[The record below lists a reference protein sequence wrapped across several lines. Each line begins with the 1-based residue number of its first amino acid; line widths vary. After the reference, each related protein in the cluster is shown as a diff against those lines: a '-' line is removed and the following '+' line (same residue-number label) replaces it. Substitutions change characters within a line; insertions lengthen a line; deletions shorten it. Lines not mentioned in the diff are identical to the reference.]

1 MRVVARRGIHRYRRR
16 FQLAFLAVFFVLLTL
31 TVWPLGRLYLGV
43 FLVGDPLIALN
54 SFANGVWKPA
64 MLIAVAMLVLPL
76 IAGRAFCGYVCPMGT
91 IVELTGG
98 KSRPSRLS
106 PATRRILR
114 TLPAFVL
121 IACAGLLLFASSVFL
136 LFDPLSTLTRS
147 ATVLLY
153 PLLDR
158 LVRLVGDAA
167 ALAPPLQ
174 SPVDAVNSVL
184 AGRLVFAQ
192 PLVYGLTLGVLAML
206 AAILGMS
213 WLEPRLW
220 CRDLC
225 PLGALLGQVGRVAP
239 AGRKVDPEACISCG
253 RCAEVCPLDA
263 VSEDFQA
270 TDTTRCQL
278 GFECADVCPTDAISF
293 GARPA
298 TANPSPSRRAFLGAS
313 AGALLVG
320 VFAFTGLSHRAR
332 DPRLV
337 RPPGAPKERDVLAL
351 CSRCGQCM
359 KTCPTNVLQPSLAKA
374 GVLGVFTPEMDYRI
388 GYCEWS
394 CAECGRVCPTGAI
407 VPLALERKHET
418 IIGRAYIDR
427 DRCIPWADGKTCL
440 VCQELCP
447 LPDKA
452 IVINEAAVRTPDGR
466 AVRLGRP
473 EVIAEKC
480 IGCGLCEYNCPV
492 PHESAIVVY
501 ATEPERRG

>member
-1 MRVVARRGIHRYRRR
+1 MRVVARRGIHRYRRW
-16 FQLAFLAVFFVLLTL
+16 FQLAFLGVFFVLLTL

-121 IACAGLLLFASSVFL
+121 IACTGLLLFASSVFL

-167 ALAPPLQ
+167 SLAPPLR

-192 PLVYGLTLGVLAML
+192 PLAYGLALGVLAML

-407 VPLALERKHET
+407 TLEELT
-418 IIGRAYIDR
+418 ISID
-427 DRCIPWADGKTCL
+427 KS
-440 VCQELCP
+440 
-447 LPDKA
+447 
-452 IVINEAAVRTPDGR
+452 
-466 AVRLGRP
+466 
-473 EVIAEKC
+473 KC
-480 IGCGLCEYNCPV
+480 VNCGACVKMCPV
-492 PHESAIVVY
+492 MAMALSK
-501 ATEPERRG
+501 